1 MTRRTTPR
9 TVRRRTALAVA
20 GASMALV
27 LAGCGGE
34 ETGNEAAVNDD
45 GSVDLEQVTLIVGD
59 QKSSSQQ
66 AMLEAAGEDDTPY
79 DIQWEEFTSG
89 PPMMEAL
96 GTGAIHLGYVGNTPP
111 IFAAASGSELKVVQ
125 ATTYTGL
132 GDSILVPKDS
142 DLQSVEDL
150 ADKTVA
156 VAEGSSANYNLL
168 AQLREAGV
176 DLKEVEQ
183 RNLQPA
189 DGLAAFS
196 QGFIDAWVVWE
207 PYVSQA
213 VIEEDARVLADGD
226 GVVNGMNFQ
235 VASDVA
241 LDDAATEAA
250 VEDYVQRITRAQ
262 VWASENQQEWADVWA
277 EQTGLSPDVTLAAAK
292 KRPLTVLPVDGEVVD
307 SEQEISDTFTDADLL
322 PEAVDVADYFDGRYD
337 EQLAPLVEQ
346 TADSAR

>member
-150 ADKTVA
+150 AGKTVA

-176 DLKEVEQ
+176 DLEEVEQ

-213 VIEEDARVLADGD
+213 VIEEDARVLADGED
-226 GVVNGMNFQ
+226 VVNGMNFQ

-262 VWASENQQEWADVWA
+262 VWASDNQQEWSEVWA

-337 EQLAPLVEQ
+337 EQLAPLVEE
-346 TADSAR
+346 TADNAR

>member
-1 MTRRTTPR
+1 MTRPSIRRTT
-9 TVRRRTALAVA
+9 RRTALAA
-20 GASMALV
+20 ASGALALV

-34 ETGNEAAVNDD
+34 ATGNEAAVNDD
-45 GSVDLEQVTLIVGD
+45 GSVDLEEVTLIVGD

-66 AMLEAAGEDDTPY
+66 AMLEAAGEEDTPY

-132 GDSILVPKDS
+132 GDAILVPKDS
-142 DLQSVEDL
+142 PLQSVEDL
-150 ADKTVA
+150 RGKTVA

-176 DLKEVEQ
+176 ELEEVEQ

-213 VIEEDARVLADGD
+213 IIEEDARVLADGED
-226 GVVNGMNFQ
+226 VVNGMNFQ

-250 VEDYVQRITRAQ
+250 VEDYIGRITRAQ
-262 VWASENQQEWADVWA
+262 VWASENREEWADVWA
-277 EQTGLSPDVTLAAAK
+277 EQTGLSPEVTLAAAR
-292 KRPLTVLPVDGEVVD
+292 KRPITILPVDQEVID

-322 PEAVDVADYFDGRYD
+322 PEPVDVAEYFDGRYD

-346 TADSAR
+346 TSGNAG

>member
-1 MTRRTTPR
+1 MTRRTPR
-9 TVRRRTALAVA
+9 TARRRTALAIA

-27 LAGCGGE
+27 LAGCGGD

-111 IFAAASGSELKVVQ
+111 IFAAASGSELSVVQ

-150 ADKTVA
+150 AGKTVA

-176 DLKEVEQ
+176 ELEEVEQ

-250 VEDYVQRITRAQ
+250 VEDYVQRVTRAQ
-262 VWASENQQEWADVWA
+262 VWASDNQQEWADVWA

-292 KRPLTVLPVDGEVVD
+292 KRPLTVLPVDGEVVE

-322 PEAVDVADYFDGRYD
+322 PEAVDVTDYFDGRYD
-337 EQLAPLVEQ
+337 EQLAPLVEE
-346 TADSAR
+346 TADNAR